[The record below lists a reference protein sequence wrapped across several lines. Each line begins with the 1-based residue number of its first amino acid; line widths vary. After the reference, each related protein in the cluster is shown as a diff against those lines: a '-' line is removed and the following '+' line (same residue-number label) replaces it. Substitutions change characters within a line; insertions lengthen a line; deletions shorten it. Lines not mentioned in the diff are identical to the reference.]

1 MFANYLIHILITVGY
16 YLILVLSLNLTL
28 GYSGILNLGHVAF
41 FAVGAYTSAILTKSG
56 LPFVASFLLAGLMGG
71 VFGFFVAL
79 FTKRL
84 KGDYIALA
92 TLGFS
97 FVVLSFINNLRFLTR
112 GPYGIAGIEKPNIFG
127 WQIHSNVG
135 YLVFVSV
142 MVLLCFLLLYRIV
155 HSRYGSLL
163 QAARDDEIGLSALG
177 KNVFRLRVQVMALSG
192 ALASIAGSIFAHY
205 ITYIHPSN
213 FFLSDIILIV
223 SMVIVGGLASLR
235 GSVLA
240 TFSLIFFTESVRFL
254 PLPPGIV
261 GPARLIIYA
270 LLLLLIL
277 LYKPRG
283 LFGKIDLQ

>member
-1 MFANYLIHILITVGY
+1 M
-16 YLILVLSLNLTL
+16 TL